1 MTILSNENAKTRLDE
16 FRILLKYMPFLQK
29 NGFSDCGRGQIMG
42 QMSLLQEF
50 LSENQ
55 TSEEIFNLQYKE
67 SIIPN
72 IPNIPNNNNNNSS
85 ESISATSQYYASTN
99 NETNKHITDGS
110 KDNSFDLDSIILEN
124 DTPDEGDNKLQ
135 NSRWLRPFK
144 NEDPVKKKLFDNF
157 EKNEITQSWK
167 EKIRKMT
174 QSDII

>member
-1 MTILSNENAKTRLDE
+1 MTVLSNENAKARLEE

-50 LSENQ
+50 LSGTQ
-55 TSEEIFNLQYKE
+55 TSEEILNLQYKE
-67 SIIPN
+67 SIMPSVPN
-72 IPNIPNNNNNNSS
+72 INNNNTSD
-85 ESISATSQYYASTN
+85 SISDTQQYYASTN
-99 NETNKHITDGS
+99 NETNKQITDGS
-110 KDNSFDLDSIILEN
+110 KDSSFNLDSIILEN
-124 DTPDEGDNKLQ
+124 DTSYEDDSKLQ
-135 NSRWLRPFK
+135 SSRWLRPFK
-144 NEDPVKKKLFDNF
+144 NEDPVKKKLFDTF

>member
-55 TSEEIFNLQYKE
+55 TNEEIFNLQYKE

-72 IPNIPNNNNNNSS
+72 IPNNNNNTS

>member
-1 MTILSNENAKTRLDE
+1 MTILSKDNAKARLEE

-42 QMSLLQEF
+42 QMSLIQEF
-50 LSENQ
+50 LSESQ
-55 TSEEIFNLQYKE
+55 TNDELLNLQYKDPV
-67 SIIPN
+67 IPQQPN
-72 IPNIPNNNNNNSS
+72 INNPST
-85 ESISATSQYYASTN
+85 SISDTPQYYTTAS
-99 NETNKHITDGS
+99 NETDKQITDSS
-110 KDNSFDLDSIILEN
+110 KDNTFDLDSIILEN
-124 DTPDEGDNKLQ
+124 DTSSEGNSKLQ

-144 NEDPVKKKLFDNF
+144 NDDPTKKKLFDNF

>member
-1 MTILSNENAKTRLDE
+1 MTVLSNENAKARLDE

-50 LSENQ
+50 LSETQ

-72 IPNIPNNNNNNSS
+72 IPNNNNSDS
-85 ESISATSQYYASTN
+85 LSDTSQYYASTN
-99 NETNKHITDGS
+99 SETNKQITGSS
-110 KDNSFDLDSIILEN
+110 KDSSFDLDSIILEN
-124 DTPDEGDNKLQ
+124 DTSFEDDNKLQ

-157 EKNEITQSWK
+157 EKNETTQSWK

>member
-1 MTILSNENAKTRLDE
+1 MTVLSNENAKARLEE

-50 LSENQ
+50 LSETQ
-55 TSEEIFNLQYKE
+55 TSEEILNLQYKD
-67 SIIPN
+67 SIMPSVSN
-72 IPNIPNNNNNNSS
+72 INNNTSD
-85 ESISATSQYYASTN
+85 SISDTPQYYASTN
-99 NETNKHITDGS
+99 NETNKQINDGS
-110 KDNSFDLDSIILEN
+110 KDSSFDLDSIILEN
-124 DTPDEGDNKLQ
+124 DTSYDGDNKLQ
-135 NSRWLRPFK
+135 TSRWLRPFK
-144 NEDPVKKKLFDNF
+144 NDDPVKKKLFDTF

>member
-1 MTILSNENAKTRLDE
+1 MTILSKDNAKARLEE

-42 QMSLLQEF
+42 QMSLIQEF
-50 LSENQ
+50 LSESQ
-55 TSEEIFNLQYKE
+55 TNDEILNVQYKDPV
-67 SIIPN
+67 IPQQPN
-72 IPNIPNNNNNNSS
+72 INNPST
-85 ESISATSQYYASTN
+85 SISDTPQYYTSTN
-99 NETNKHITDGS
+99 NETDKQLTDGL
-110 KDNSFDLDSIILEN
+110 KDNTFDLDSIILEN
-124 DTPDEGDNKLQ
+124 DTSSEANSKLQ

-144 NEDPVKKKLFDNF
+144 NDDPTKKKLFDNF

>member
-1 MTILSNENAKTRLDE
+1 MTILSKENAKARLEE

-42 QMSLLQEF
+42 QMSLIQEF
-50 LSENQ
+50 LSESQ
-55 TSEEIFNLQYKE
+55 TNDEILNLQYKDPA
-67 SIIPN
+67 IPHVTN
-72 IPNIPNNNNNNSS
+72 INNPSNSNS
-85 ESISATSQYYASTN
+85 DTSQYYTSVN
-99 NETNKHITDGS
+99 NETDKQITDSS
-110 KDNSFDLDSIILEN
+110 KDNTFDLDSIILEN
-124 DTPDEGDNKLQ
+124 DTSSEGNSKLQ

-144 NEDPVKKKLFDNF
+144 NDDTTKKKLFDNF

>member
-1 MTILSNENAKTRLDE
+1 MTILSKENAKARLEE
-16 FRILLKYMPFLQK
+16 FRILLKYMSFLQK

-42 QMSLLQEF
+42 QMSLIQEF

-55 TSEEIFNLQYKE
+55 TSDEILDLQYKDPV
-67 SIIPN
+67 ITNVPN
-72 IPNIPNNNNNNSS
+72 INNTSH
-85 ESISATSQYYASTN
+85 SISDTPQYYTTTSNDTD
-99 NETNKHITDGS
+99 KQITDSS
-110 KDNSFDLDSIILEN
+110 KDNTFDLDSMILEN
-124 DTPDEGDNKLQ
+124 DTSSESDNKLQ

-144 NEDPVKKKLFDNF
+144 NDDPIKKKLFENF